1 MFYDIIITY
10 KNDGYGGTDE
20 RPDRTVSHRQPATTK
35 NTFLI
40 YLIVLGTRPS
50 LMLHVL

>member
-10 KNDGYGGTDE
+10 NNDGYGGTDE

-40 YLIVLGTRPS
+40 YLIVLVTRPS